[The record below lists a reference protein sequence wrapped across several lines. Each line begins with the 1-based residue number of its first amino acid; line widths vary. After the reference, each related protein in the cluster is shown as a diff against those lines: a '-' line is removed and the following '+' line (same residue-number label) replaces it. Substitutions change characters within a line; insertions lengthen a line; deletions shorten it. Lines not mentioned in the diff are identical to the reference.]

1 LKQISQQE
9 KEWLISKKILKM
21 EGGKYPDLSTVCG
34 KKKSR
39 RKKCFVPDFMIN
51 IINKE
56 MYDKNKE
63 KN

>member
-1 LKQISQQE
+1 MKQISQQE

-39 RKKCFVPDFMIN
+39 RKKPMVPDYMVD
-51 IINKE
+51 IINRE
-56 MYDKNKE
+56 MYKKD
-63 KN
+63 

>member
-39 RKKCFVPDFMIN
+39 RKKPMVPDYMVD
-51 IINKE
+51 IINRE
-56 MYDKNKE
+56 MYKKD
-63 KN
+63 

>member
-21 EGGKYPDLSTVCG
+21 ERGKYPDLTTICG

-39 RKKCFVPDFMIN
+39 RKKCFVPDFMSD
-51 IINKE
+51 IIKRE
-56 MYDKNKE
+56 MYKNKV
-63 KN
+63 NT